1 MRTDLPWNVAG
12 IPSEAREAAR
22 AAARRE
28 GLSVGEWLTRQITRD
43 HGSTGKPPD
52 PAPARPG
59 RAQTQRPHEEPAVT
73 STFRESQEMLA
84 RVNRSESETVNAARR
99 IEDHLR
105 SLARRL
111 NSSEAAKTGSS
122 RVLNDVASDT
132 QGLSLDQSQAFGTLG
147 AHIISLG
154 ERLDRMEER
163 SSASAAGRDT
173 VRGLQDGLTRMAD
186 QMADTAK
193 QSASQISVLATAME
207 AVVTKMSEAHEQAAS
222 GVSAL
227 GQRIGHIDDRIGV
240 LETTL
245 HVKDEATERALQR
258 LEQRSVHNDEL
269 VEQLLAGVEE
279 RHAAIRDEFKHSLQ
293 ALDGRYGVRRQELEQ
308 AINAARNAQA
318 DAHNEVHARIGLLED
333 HFAANR
339 DDAIESGRIAEQLQ
353 RLEETIER
361 LTARVDAHEERAAG
375 ALARLEESVARTER
389 QTDDAVG
396 TRVYGVEQSLQDLM
410 DRLEDAE
417 RRGAT
422 SAANLDAQLRGLS
435 GRIEGFDRDTREAI
449 SELHHALHHTTGRLE
464 LMENPSPVVAA
475 LADIAPLAEPVVD
488 APLVEESVVD
498 EAADH
503 LDELVE
509 LSMDDE
515 AVVEH
520 TPHFDMP
527 SFDAPVVDEPVLDAP
542 TFDEP
547 AFDEPVKPAFS
558 GSAIHRAFGQRSA
571 EDFVSPTAQDE
582 DLFREDRPLAARNV
596 DEDFLSAAR
605 RSTAAATATMDGEP
619 MATTLGG
626 FTWGA
631 RREEPAAEI
640 EQPRS
645 RVLLIGGVALVAIL
659 AIGAGAM
666 MSQRLGTHVG
676 VAPAPVVTA
685 VAKPV
690 AKPAPAV
697 QMPAAVEAPKTAEAA
712 APVAEAPK
720 VVATADRLTTL
731 ANGGNAK
738 AQLLIGLKFLDGD
751 GVAVNEAVA
760 SKWLQRA
767 ADQGEPIAQ
776 YRLGTL
782 YERGHGVATNAAHA
796 VQLYSLAAHQGNRKA
811 MHNLAVAYAEGAG
824 TQKNYTE
831 AARWFGRAATLGL
844 ADSQFNLAV
853 LYERGL
859 GVPQSLPQA
868 YKWYAVAA
876 TQGDTESK
884 ARVVALSSQLTP
896 ADLDGAE
903 RAAETFKP
911 EPLNRAANVPPETPG
926 RG

>member
-28 GLSVGEWLTRQITRD
+28 GLSVGEWLTRQIARD
-43 HGSTGKPPD
+43 HGSAGTPPD
-52 PAPARPG
+52 PAPARPE

-111 NSSEAAKTGSS
+111 DSSEAAKTGSS
-122 RVLNDVASDT
+122 RVLNDAAGDT
-132 QGLSLDQSQAFGTLG
+132 QSLPLDQSQAFGTLG
-147 AHIISLG
+147 THIISLG

-258 LEQRSVHNDEL
+258 LEQRSVNNDEL

-318 DAHNEVHARIGLLED
+318 DAHNEVHARMGLLED

-339 DDAIESGRIAEQLQ
+339 DNASESGRIAEQLQ

-375 ALARLEESVARTER
+375 ALARLEDSMARNER
-389 QTDDAVG
+389 ETGEAVG

-417 RRGAT
+417 RRGAA
-422 SAANLDAQLRGLS
+422 SAANLDEQLRGLS

-449 SELHHALHHTTGRLE
+449 SELHHALHDTTGRLE
-464 LMENPSPVVAA
+464 LMEHPAPVAA
-475 LADIAPLAEPVVD
+475 TLADIAPLAEPVGDV
-488 APLVEESVVD
+488 PVIET
-498 EAADH
+498 ADH
-503 LDELVE
+503 LDEMVE
-509 LSMDDE
+509 LSLDDE

-527 SFDAPVVDEPVLDAP
+527 SFDAPVVDAPVLDAP

-558 GSAIHRAFGQRSA
+558 DSAIHRAFGQRPA
-571 EDFVSPTAQDE
+571 EDFISPTAQDE

-605 RSTAAATATMDGEP
+605 RSATAAATTTMDGEP

-631 RREEPAAEI
+631 RREEAAGEI

-645 RVLLIGGVALVAIL
+645 RVLLIGAVALVAIL
-659 AIGAGAM
+659 AIGAGVM

-676 VAPAPVVTA
+676 VAPAPVA
-685 VAKPV
+685 PPV
-690 AKPAPAV
+690 AKTVATAAPATHV
-697 QMPAAVEAPKTAEAA
+697 QAAIEAPKPAEATAA
-712 APVAEAPK
+712 APVVAAAPK

-738 AQLLIGLKFLDGD
+738 AQLLVGLKFLDGD

-767 ADQGEPIAQ
+767 ADQSEPIAQ

-782 YERGHGVATNAAHA
+782 YERGHGVATNAAKA

-859 GVPQSLPQA
+859 GVPQSLSQA

-896 ADLDGAE
+896 ADLNVAE
-903 RAAETFKP
+903 RAAATFKP